1 MTVDEI
7 EHAARTGNTL
17 LPDELTSPRQ
27 MLFLSFRALY
37 QSFRAGMITRDQAHQ
52 EKLKLLKTYGDAE
65 RDWKIYQETTQMRN
79 RLSSYLVDINKGDD
93 EEAKKA
99 VRIFDFRER

>member
-7 EHAARTGNTL
+7 ERAARTGNTL
-17 LPDELTSPRQ
+17 LPDELTMPRQ

-37 QSFRAGMITRDQAHQ
+37 QSFRADSITKDQAHQ

-65 RDWKIYQETTQMRN
+65 RDWKIYQETAQMRN
-79 RLSSYLVDINKGDD
+79 RLSRYLAEIEKGGCD
-93 EEAKKA
+93 KCRLA
-99 VRIFDFRER
+99 VKIWDGREK